1 MKQVMPRGTVQFV
14 SQKTASLSHLD
25 TIRLALEGGC
35 RWVQL
40 RMKDESQEQ
49 IVSTAI
55 KVRELC
61 DQYAATFIIDDHV
74 ELVEQCH
81 ADGVHL
87 GQHDMPV
94 SEARKILGNEKIIGG
109 TANDLATIKK
119 HYDDGADYVGLG
131 PFRFTT
137 TKKNLSPILG
147 LDGVK
152 AIGEGMKNGGW
163 HIPIVVI
170 GGINANDIADIM
182 PCNMDGI
189 AISGIVAN
197 ADNPVN
203 EMKKLL
209 NEINKW
215 KN

>member
-1 MKQVMPRGTVQFV
+1 
-14 SQKTASLSHLD
+14 
-25 TIRLALEGGC
+25 
-35 RWVQL
+35 
-40 RMKDESQEQ
+40 
-49 IVSTAI
+49 
-55 KVRELC
+55 
-61 DQYAATFIIDDHV
+61 
-74 ELVEQCH
+74 
-81 ADGVHL
+81 
-87 GQHDMPV
+87 
-94 SEARKILGNEKIIGG
+94 
-109 TANDLATIKK
+109 
-119 HYDDGADYVGLG
+119 
-131 PFRFTT
+131 
-137 TKKNLSPILG
+137 
-147 LDGVK
+147 
-152 AIGEGMKNGGW
+152 MKNGGW

>member
-1 MKQVMPRGTVQFV
+1 MPRGTVQFV

-94 SEARKILGNEKIIGG
+94 SEARKNLGNATMARIMWGWGLSGLQPPKKIS
-109 TANDLATIKK
+109 ARYLA
-119 HYDDGADYVGLG
+119 
-131 PFRFTT
+131 
-137 TKKNLSPILG
+137 
-147 LDGVK
+147 
-152 AIGEGMKNGGW
+152 
-163 HIPIVVI
+163 
-170 GGINANDIADIM
+170 
-182 PCNMDGI
+182 
-189 AISGIVAN
+189 
-197 ADNPVN
+197 
-203 EMKKLL
+203 
-209 NEINKW
+209 
-215 KN
+215 

>member
-1 MKQVMPRGTVQFV
+1 MKKQITRGMVQYV
-14 SQKTASLSHLD
+14 SQSTPRYSHLD

-35 RWVQL
+35 KWVQL
-40 RMKDESQEQ
+40 RMKDASGDELLEVASQ
-49 IVSTAI
+49 A
-55 KVRELC
+55 KKLC
-61 DQYAATFIIDDHV
+61 DDANAVFIIDDNV
-74 ELVEQCH
+74 EVARRVG

-87 GQHDMPV
+87 GQHDMPI
-94 SEARKILGNEKIIGG
+94 SEARKILGNEMIIGG
-109 TANDLATIKK
+109 TANDLPTIKK

-147 LDGVK
+147 IDGVR
-152 AIGEGMKNGGW
+152 AVGEGMKNGGW

-170 GGINANDIADIM
+170 GGVNTNDIADIM